1 MLGHRDVTST
11 RRYAKLADEALIYA
25 LRDRQGGEDL
35 SPACPPGESG
45 KKNINENN
53 LLMVEAAGVEPASA
67 AKRGRVRTALRADGR
82 LAIAKIDISCYQSD
96 PTNMNVSLTEELEEL
111 VQKKVESGRY
121 SSASEVIRAGLR
133 LLEQEDELR
142 ETRLA
147 AMRARV
153 QEGIEQAE
161 RGELVD
167 GEEAVA
173 RAKKRAASKR
183 RHSGE

>member
-1 MLGHRDVTST
+1 
-11 RRYAKLADEALIYA
+11 
-25 LRDRQGGEDL
+25 
-35 SPACPPGESG
+35 
-45 KKNINENN
+45 
-53 LLMVEAAGVEPASA
+53 
-67 AKRGRVRTALRADGR
+67 
-82 LAIAKIDISCYQSD
+82 
-96 PTNMNVSLTEELEEL
+96 MNVSLTEELEEL

-173 RAKKRAASKR
+173 RAKKCTASKR
-183 RHSGE
+183 RHAGEGRLGTS